1 MRNGAIKKVLR
12 LALLM
17 TTLAVASQAAHASID
32 SLWSSPST
40 TGYKYALTNPSTGK
54 VAYLC
59 ALDSAAGLC
68 RVYDADNFTQVYSPA
83 MSCGTYTYV
92 WYNYIN
98 DASGNGHPEIL
109 VYEYN
114 LGTSRYSTRIVDLST
129 GAVVRNWSSGS
140 YSYYPKF
147 MGTTPGSSTV
157 KLGIERSSGTAGS
170 YPSVLSVYS
179 LGITGVASG
188 PGSEPRPGISLEQS
202 YPNPS
207 NDRAVIEFDLTRPG
221 RATVAVYNQLGQ
233 EVRVLADREFPAG
246 RHSLSFDARGLPNG
260 AYFYRL
266 STADGVEVK
275 KLFLVK

>member
-1 MRNGAIKKVLR
+1 MK
-12 LALLM
+12 
-17 TTLAVASQAAHASID
+17 TTLRFARLMAMLAIVGPSAHASID

-40 TGYKYALTNPSTGK
+40 TGYKCALSNLSTGK
-54 VAYLC
+54 VTYLC
-59 ALDSAAGLC
+59 VLDSAAGVC
-68 RVYDADNFTQVYSPA
+68 RVYDADDFTQAYGPA
-83 MSCGTYTYV
+83 LSCGTYTYV

-98 DASGNGHPEIL
+98 DANGNGHPEIL
-109 VYEYN
+109 VYDYSLATN
-114 LGTSRYSTRIVDLST
+114 RYSTRIVDLST

-147 MGTTPGSSTV
+147 MGTTPGSNTV

-179 LGITGVASG
+179 LGVTGVAAG
-188 PGSEPRPGISLEQS
+188 PGEASKPGIILEQS
-202 YPNPS
+202 YPNPAAEQ
-207 NDRAVIEFDLTRPG
+207 AVVEFMLSRPG
-221 RATVAVYNQLGQ
+221 RATVTVYDQLGR

-266 STADGVEVK
+266 STAGGVEVK
-275 KLFLVK
+275 KLLLVK